1 MKEKIIKRIICIIL
15 LTCFLIPG
23 ILLAGGQKESA
34 KQQASVGPLTID
46 WLGYNT
52 FAQPAEGNEIQKRV
66 ESKYNVKFNI
76 WYVDK
81 QKFDEVVGIK
91 LASGDMPDY
100 MIIPLTANLIRYVD
114 QGVLAPITED
124 IWKRVP
130 TYTKILKEYDVNNN
144 ILHEVTVNGKVY
156 AFKPIWLETNYPTT
170 VVWRTDW
177 LKKVG
182 IQKMPHT
189 LGEFTEALYR
199 FAKQDPDGNGEN
211 DTYGF
216 SDSSM
221 DFFFGAFGPI
231 PLYRYSSRSGQRL
244 HWSKQGDTYT
254 FNAILPE
261 MKEALG
267 YLRKLYADGVIDPE
281 FVTSENKG
289 GYWAISHAFIN
300 GRIGLTGR
308 QYYYHWA
315 PPLSEGDKGGIVY
328 NEFIKANPGSD
339 FGKTFE
345 LGKPPVGPKGKSG
358 AFSTGPANIDSYGFT
373 TKGVKDP
380 RKVEVICKM
389 LEDVL
394 NDFEYSNLVLFG
406 INDVHYQVNPSGV
419 YLLKKEFTGHPDQVR
434 AGIGIFSGGMMNPEF
449 DKKRNPPLY
458 AFADKYA
465 TAGYVPEKVPITPAY
480 QKYIGD
486 LTKLTTEAYIQIIT
500 GGKPLE
506 YFDEFVNTFKA
517 RGGDEIIREV
527 NSTMKKMLG
536 H

>member
-1 MKEKIIKRIICIIL
+1 MKYKRIAAV
-15 LTCFLIPG
+15 LTTALIALTVFPG
-23 ILLAGGQKESA
+23 AAFGAGKKEPVPA
-34 KQQASVGPLTID
+34 ATAGPLTID
-46 WLGYNT
+46 WLGYSP
-52 FAQPAEGNEIQKRV
+52 FAQPAEGSEIQKRV
-66 ESKYNVKFNI
+66 EAKYNVKFNI
-76 WYVDK
+76 WYADK
-81 QKFDEVVGIK
+81 QKFDEVIGIK
-91 LASGDMPDY
+91 LAAGDMPDF
-100 MIIPLTANLIRYVD
+100 MIIPNSATIPRYVE
-114 QGVLAPITED
+114 QGVLAPITKEIFD
-124 IWKRVP
+124 KIP
-130 TYTKILKEYDVNNN
+130 TYTKILKEYDTNNN
-144 ILHEVTVNGKVY
+144 ILNEVTVNGKVY
-156 AFKPIWLETNYPTT
+156 ALKPIWLSTNYPTV

-182 IQKMPHT
+182 IHKMPHT
-189 LGEFTEALYR
+189 LDEFTDALYK
-199 FAKQDPDGNGEN
+199 FAKNDPDGNGKN

-267 YLRKLYADGVIDPE
+267 YLQKLYADGVIDPE

-289 GYWAISHAFIN
+289 GYWAISHAFMN

-308 QYYYHWA
+308 QYFYHWA
-315 PPLSEGDKGGIVY
+315 PPLTKTDKGGIVY
-328 NEFIKANPGSD
+328 LEFLKANPGSD
-339 FGKTFE
+339 FGTTFE

-358 AFSTGPANIDSYGFT
+358 AFSTGPANIDSFSFT

-380 RKVEVICKM
+380 RKVAVICQM
-389 LEDVL
+389 LEDAL
-394 NDFEYSNLVLFG
+394 SDFDYNTLLVYG
-406 INDVHYQVNPSGV
+406 IKDVHYTIDSEGV
-419 YLLKKEFTGHPDQVR
+419 YNYNQAYRGGPDQIR
-434 AGIGIFSGGMMNPEF
+434 AGIGVFSGGMMNPDF

-486 LTKLTTEAYIQIIT
+486 LMKLTTEAYINIIS
-500 GGKPLE
+500 GSRSLD
-506 YFDEFVNTFKA
+506 YFDEFVRTFRA
-517 RGGDEIIREV
+517 RGGDEIMKEV
-527 NSTMKKMLG
+527 NDTMKKMLG
-536 H
+536 R